1 MFYKGLLKEHMLVLS
16 WLAKLIDLLLF
27 LVSGLLAFYFQFQH
41 LYFDRLYIAGFAFAA
56 LLVLPIFSFFNVY
69 KSFLKQNL
77 LKYLGS
83 LYLAIISVM
92 ALLAAIAFIT
102 KTGSYFSRAW
112 FCIWIAN
119 TTVLLTIFRLLLWH
133 ILRIIRKYGWN
144 QRRVVVIGT
153 GTLGQSL
160 IEHIRKAFW
169 SGFKVAD
176 VFDDNPSQN
185 KKGFICGISV
195 KKTPSNMEEYVRK
208 NAIDEV
214 WIALP
219 LKAESKIEEI
229 VKALRQD
236 VITIRY
242 FPDMFSLD
250 LLNYSVTEIFGM
262 SAINIVSSPM
272 IGINRIVKAIED
284 RVLALLILLFLS
296 PFMLII
302 AILVKLSSP
311 GAIFFRQERIGWN
324 GKKFN
329 MLKFRSMPVDA
340 EINTGAIWAH
350 EKDNRATKFGSFLR
364 KTSLDEL
371 PQFINVLRGDMSIVG
386 PRPERS
392 VFVDKFKYDIP
403 NYMQKHLVKA
413 GITGWAQVNGW
424 RGNTSLEKR
433 IEYDLYYIENWSFWL
448 DMKII
453 LLTLVKGFV
462 HKNAY

>member
-16 WLAKLIDLLLF
+16 WITKLIDLVLF
-27 LVSGLLAFYFQFQH
+27 LVAGLLAFYFQFQH
-41 LYFDRLYIAGFAFAA
+41 LYFDQLYITAFAFTA
-56 LLVLPIFSFFNVY
+56 LLILPIFSFFSVY
-69 KSFLKQNL
+69 KSFFDQSL

-92 ALLAAIAFIT
+92 ILLAAIAFIT

-112 FCIWIAN
+112 FCIWTAN
-119 TTVLLTIFRLLLWH
+119 AIVLLTIFRLLLWY
-133 ILRIIRKYGWN
+133 ILQIMRKHGWN
-144 QRRVVVIGT
+144 QRRVIIIGT
-153 GTLGQSL
+153 GTVGQSL
-160 IEHIRKAFW
+160 VKYIHETFW
-169 SGFKVAD
+169 SGFKVVS
-176 VFDDNPSQN
+176 VFDDNPAQN
-185 KKGFICGISV
+185 NIVSICDVSV
-195 KKTPSNMEEYVRK
+195 KKTPSNIEEYVRK
-208 NAIDEV
+208 YAIDEI

-219 LKAESKIEEI
+219 LKAESKIKEI

-242 FPDMFSLD
+242 FPDMFGLD

-284 RVLALLILLFLS
+284 RVLALLILLSLS

-311 GAIFFRQERIGWN
+311 GSVFFRQERVGWN
-324 GKKFN
+324 GKKFS
-329 MLKFRSMPVDA
+329 MLKFRSMSVDA
-340 EINTGAIWAH
+340 EENTGAVWAH
-350 EKDNRATKFGSFLR
+350 KEDDRATKLGSFLR

-386 PRPERS
+386 PRPERP
-392 VFVDKFKYDIP
+392 VFVDKFKYEIP

-433 IEYDLYYIENWSFWL
+433 VEYDLYYIENWSLWFDL
-448 DMKII
+448 KIT
-453 LLTLVKGFV
+453 LLTLIKGFV